1 MAEMQSEV
9 VLPVA
14 GGASAMISLPL
25 LILLAGQSK
34 CSVSGDAIFA
44 LTLYHWHDG
53 ALLNGRRVLETTL
66 VNIVEEL
73 AFEAHAVE

>member
-25 LILLAGQSK
+25 LVLSAGQSK
-34 CSVSGDAIFA
+34 CSVPGDAIFA

-53 ALLNGRRVLETTL
+53 ALLNGRWALETAL
-66 VNIVEEL
+66 VNIV
-73 AFEAHAVE
+73 